1 MATTGESRSSGTG
14 SDPGRPIQDGLFT
27 WPSEHPQL
35 IASRCTACGELTFPR
50 QDSCPACTSRQV
62 EEKLLSTRGTLWTFT
77 VQHFPPPSPPYVGP
91 NDPATFEPLGVGYV
105 ELPEGIRVEGH
116 LTENDVAKLSIGMA
130 MELVVEPF
138 AQDEDGQTLMKFA
151 FRPVAGAAGVTQ

>member
-1 MATTGESRSSGTG
+1 MTKSAGTEIG
-14 SDPGRPIQDGLFT
+14 GAGARRPIQDGLFT
-27 WPSEHPQL
+27 WPSESPQL

-62 EEKLLSTRGTLWTFT
+62 EERLLSTRGTLWTFT

-91 NDPATFEPLGVGYV
+91 ADPATFVPLGVGYV

-116 LTENDVAKLSIGMA
+116 LTENDVTKLAIGMP
-130 MELVVEPF
+130 MQLVIEPF
-138 AQDEDGQTLMKFA
+138 ATDEDGGTLMKFA
-151 FRPVAGAAGVTQ
+151 FSPVGDLAGERQ